1 MAEDSAVHQ
10 RRCEVGR
17 EFQVR
22 IGSTLAWLIAAVA
35 LPSLHA
41 AEVTARA
48 PEAVVVA
55 DGTTPLHRAVY
66 AGDAEAV
73 RGLIRSGAD
82 VRTANLF
89 GATPL
94 MLAAVT
100 GNTEVIRLLLDAGA
114 PADAA
119 NAEGQTALMVV
130 ARTGSVEAAK
140 LLLRKG
146 AKIGAREQWGGQTAL
161 MWAAAQGQPEM
172 IRFLVSRGALVN
184 ERSTV
189 RDWQRRVTAEGRPKD
204 MNRGGLTPLLFAA
217 REGCI
222 ECMRAL
228 LDEGAD
234 INLADPD
241 GTTPLVL
248 ALLNRNYNAARF
260 LIDAGADV
268 NLWDIYGQTPLYVA
282 VDMNTLPV
290 GRRVELP
297 SMDETTGFDVAK
309 LLLERGANPNAQL
322 KLRPKYRNIPY
333 DRYRDPLMVW
343 GTTSLLRAAKAGDVA
358 LVKLLLEHGALAN
371 LPNSIGVTPL
381 MVAAGDGHINDPTR
395 GNTRTEDDALACY
408 ALLKAAGADV
418 DARTTRGLADADL
431 KIWMAGNRTALHA
444 AASRGWNRLVR
455 QLVQDG
461 ASLDVIDTDG
471 LSAIDYALGRYP
483 KVFNA
488 LEPTPYP
495 ETVVLLRSLGARL
508 ENTKAT
514 FPAGTTPKIQAL
526 VPE

>member
-1 MAEDSAVHQ
+1 
-10 RRCEVGR
+10 
-17 EFQVR
+17 
-22 IGSTLAWLIAAVA
+22 LIAAA
-35 LPSLHA
+35 LLAGPLFA
-41 AEVTARA
+41 ADTVQGVVTAMK
-48 PEAVVVA
+48 P
-55 DGTTPLHRAVY
+55 DDTTPLHQAAY
-66 AGDAEAV
+66 DGNADEV
-73 RGLIRSGAD
+73 RRLIRVGAD
-82 VRTANLF
+82 VRKANLF

-94 MLAAVT
+94 MLASIT

-114 PADAA
+114 PADEA
-119 NAEGQTALMVV
+119 NAEGQTPLMVV
-130 ARTGSVEAAK
+130 ARTGNVEAAK
-140 LLLRKG
+140 LLLKKG
-146 AKIGAREQWGGQTAL
+146 ANVDAHEKWGGQTAL
-161 MWAAAQGQPEM
+161 MWAAAQGQAGM
-172 IRFLVSRGALVN
+172 IRLLVARGARVD

-222 ECMRAL
+222 DCMRVL
-228 LDEGAD
+228 LERGAD

-241 GTTPLVL
+241 GTTPLIL

-260 LIDAGADV
+260 LIGAGADV

-297 SMDETTGFDVAK
+297 SMDETTGYDIAK

-343 GTTSLLRAAKAGDVA
+343 GTTSLLRAAKAGDIPV
-358 LVKLLLEHGALAN
+358 VKLLLQHGALPDLA
-371 LPNSIGVTPL
+371 NSIGVTPL

-395 GNTRTEDDALACY
+395 GNTRSEDDALECY

-418 DARTTRGLADADL
+418 NARTTRGLADADL

-461 ASLDVIDTDG
+461 AQLDVIDTDG
-471 LSAIDYALGRYP
+471 LSPIDYALGRYP

-488 LEPTPYP
+488 LAPTPYP
-495 ETVVLLRSLGARL
+495 QTVALLRSLGARA
-508 ENTKAT
+508 ENPTAT
-514 FPAGTTPKIQAL
+514 FPPGTTPSIQPL
-526 VPE
+526 VPQ